1 MMKAR
6 NHKEFK
12 EKEAFLKDKLE
23 LEQGRFELK
32 LKELQFEY
40 IGKGFSFL
48 KGIYN
53 SLKK

>member
-1 MMKAR
+1 MKAR

-12 EKEAFLKDKLE
+12 EKEAFLEEKLE

-40 IGKGFSFL
+40 IGKGFNIL
-48 KGIYN
+48 KTIL
-53 SLKK
+53 SSKKK